1 MWGGTSS
8 IPGTVRPLSFYQLT
22 TLHVFMLITQYS
34 RKKEKTILAYFCS
47 VVLWLNKFVR
57 VCRIYSSNFCQ
68 VFCQNWIAHKKFF
81 DKQVS
86 HNFLE
91 TARVCCWG
99 DAPFVRVLV
108 CWGEDTAALGEHT
121 ESSWGQIGATLS
133 GWRADLLRHLLSCP
147 NGETTKGNG
156 PLSAPL

>member
-34 RKKEKTILAYFCS
+34 RKKKKQFWPLFVALFCDSINLLMQDALFQFLLSILSKTGSAPRKASEPY
-47 VVLWLNKFVR
+47 
-57 VCRIYSSNFCQ
+57 
-68 VFCQNWIAHKKFF
+68 
-81 DKQVS
+81 
-86 HNFLE
+86 FLE
-91 TARVCCWG
+91 TVRVCCWG

>member
-34 RKKEKTILAYFCS
+34 RKKKKQFWPLFVALFCDSINLLRHAGCTLPIFAKYFVKNWIGPKKS
-47 VVLWLNKFVR
+47 KWVIFFLETVR
-57 VCRIYSSNFCQ
+57 VCS
-68 VFCQNWIAHKKFF
+68 
-81 DKQVS
+81 
-86 HNFLE
+86 
-91 TARVCCWG
+91 WG

>member
-34 RKKEKTILAYFCS
+34 RKKKTILASFCS
-47 VVLWLNKFVR
+47 VSVT
-57 VCRIYSSNFCQ
+57 Q
-68 VFCQNWIAHKKFF
+68 WICSGMQDALFQLLPSLLSKTGSAPRKA
-81 DKQVS
+81 S
-86 HNFLE
+86 ESYFLE
-91 TARVCCWG
+91 TVRVCCWG

-108 CWGEDTAALGEHT
+108 CWEEDTAALGEHT

>member
-34 RKKEKTILAYFCS
+34 RKKKQFWPLFVALFCDS
-47 VVLWLNKFVR
+47 INLFRYAGCTLPTFVKSF
-57 VCRIYSSNFCQ
+57 VK
-68 VFCQNWIAHKKFF
+68 NWIGQKKNF
-81 DKQVS
+81 DNHVN